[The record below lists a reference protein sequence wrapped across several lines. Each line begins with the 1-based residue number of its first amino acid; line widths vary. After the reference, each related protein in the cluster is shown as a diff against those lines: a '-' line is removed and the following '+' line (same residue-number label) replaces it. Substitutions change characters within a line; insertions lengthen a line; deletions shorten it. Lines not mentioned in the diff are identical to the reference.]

1 MQGTESRRVLIVED
15 NPLIA
20 EHMAIIIE
28 EAGFTALG
36 PVTTNDEARAVL
48 DNPTSAIDAVLL
60 DLQLDRL
67 SLMIADQL
75 QRTGIPFVFATGNRS
90 EIPFAYRDRPVCE
103 KPFTPHILLQAL
115 DLAFGQQTQP
125 EPEKPEA

>member
-75 QRTGIPFVFATGNRS
+75 QRAGIPFVFATGNRA
-90 EIPFAYRDRPVCE
+90 EIPVAYRDRPVCE
-103 KPFTPHILLQAL
+103 KPFTPHVLLQAL
-115 DLAFGQQTQP
+115 HLAIGQKAGAAPPGPTT
-125 EPEKPEA
+125 